1 MDRIRAW
8 VSGPS
13 TRLRR
18 DPLREPVPAAREAVP
33 GRSHG
38 GPAAVCDGCGVGGR
52 ELYSGRAS
60 GLIGAQIAGYRVERE
75 IGRGGMAVVYCAKDL
90 RLDRTVA
97 LKLLAPELAR
107 NDTFRRRFTHESLV
121 AAAIDHPHIVPVFE
135 AGETDGVLYIA
146 MRYVSG
152 LDLRALLDR
161 DGPLPVTTALRIAG
175 QVASALDAAH
185 EHDLVHRD
193 VKPGN
198 ILVARGT
205 DSDHPEYVYL
215 TDFGL
220 TKKSL
225 SLTGFTTVGEFVG
238 TLDYVAPEQI
248 SGRPVDGRCDLYG
261 FACVVYETLA
271 GGPPFQRDDDMAL
284 LWAHQYDQPP
294 PLSEQRPGIPP
305 ALDGVLAKALAKAP
319 EDRYDSC
326 LEFVAALRAAAS
338 GAGAAAGKDVH
349 APTQVVPA
357 VPEAARAPDP
367 VPDPALEPVPE
378 PPRWARPVFGRTPD
392 SRTPYARSGRAVR
405 PSGRTPPAPGP
416 ALPAPAGVRGRRLAR
431 CAGRPHTMV

>member
-1 MDRIRAW
+1 MN
-8 VSGPS
+8 
-13 TRLRR
+13 
-18 DPLREPVPAAREAVP
+18 AASQSM
-33 GRSHG
+33 G
-38 GPAAVCDGCGVGGR
+38 
-52 ELYSGRAS
+52 LYSGRAS

-75 IGRGGMAVVYCAKDL
+75 IGRGGMAVVYCARDL

-107 NDTFRRRFTHESLV
+107 NDTFRRRFTHESRV

-135 AGETDGVLYIA
+135 AGEMDGVLYIA

-161 DGPLPVTTALRIAG
+161 DGPLPVATALRIAA

-205 DSDHPEYVYL
+205 DSEHPEYVYL

-261 FACVVYETLA
+261 LACVVYETLA

-284 LWAHQYDQPP
+284 LWAHQYDRPP
-294 PLSEQRPGIPP
+294 ALSERRPGIP
-305 ALDGVLAKALAKAP
+305 AAVDEIVSKALAKIP
-319 EDRYDSC
+319 EDRYGSC
-326 LEFVAALRAAAS
+326 LEFVAALRAAVS
-338 GAGAAAGKDVH
+338 GGEGGGDSGPPTPADSAAAE
-349 APTQVVPA
+349 A
-357 VPEAARAPDP
+357 VEQTGPAPDP
-367 VPDPALEPVPE
+367 PA
-378 PPRWARPVFGRTPD
+378 WAGPVF
-392 SRTPYARSGRAVR
+392 VR
-405 PSGRTPPAPGP
+405 PPE
-416 ALPAPAGVRGRRLAR
+416 
-431 CAGRPHTMV
+431 